1 MNVNYITT
9 PTEGIAMYK
18 VTLLYSQPADAAA
31 FDKYFL
37 ETHLPLAERLEGYLK
52 MELTNFVSNPSGEKP
67 PFYRMSELY
76 FVDQHSLQHSLDSPE
91 GKAMV
96 TDFSKF
102 APGGVQMI
110 FGSVEELSV
119 EFDTD
124 RVF

>member
-1 MNVNYITT
+1 
-9 PTEGIAMYK
+9 MYK
-18 VTLLYSQPADAAA
+18 VTLLYGQPADTAA

-52 MELTNFVSNPSGEKP
+52 MELTHFVNGPSGEKP
-67 PFYRMSELY
+67 PFYKMSELY
-76 FVDQHSLQHSLDSPE
+76 FVDKHSLQHSLDTPE

-96 TDFSKF
+96 SDFEKF
-102 APGGVQMI
+102 ASGGVQVI

-119 EFDTD
+119 GFDSD